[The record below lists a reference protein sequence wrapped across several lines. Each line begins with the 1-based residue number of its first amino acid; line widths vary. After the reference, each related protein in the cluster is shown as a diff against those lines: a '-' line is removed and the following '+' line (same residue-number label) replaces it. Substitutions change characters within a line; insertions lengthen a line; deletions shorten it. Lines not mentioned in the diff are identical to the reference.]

1 MIINSDESGPLSN
14 WGFAMGYWIADGDP
28 EPEVPFPKDWEVCGV
43 PDFDPLAFRPE
54 YKRHRRTTL
63 AEPMYDVVDPLSEL
77 VLGRNVSGCNGY
89 LAFATRPLSVH
100 VLWGH

>member
-1 MIINSDESGPLSN
+1 LIINSDESGPLSN

-54 YKRHRRTTL
+54 YKRHVPQLSHNKACGLCIRLRYQWCSPDTL
-63 AEPMYDVVDPLSEL
+63 KPAMASP
-77 VLGRNVSGCNGY
+77 RSG
-89 LAFATRPLSVH
+89 
-100 VLWGH
+100 